1 MRHKHADCQR
11 SHLLTGLLSTL
22 IFPCVMILLSGC
34 TVAQHQRGQHE
45 SRFEFSLMGDMPYDA
60 GQRKEF
66 VHLMNQANS
75 GDLAF
80 VVHVGDFWFDG
91 SGWKRNKK
99 GFAPCSDEVFQ
110 DRLGLAQR
118 SEHPFVFVPGDNDW
132 TDCHRAK
139 PESYDPLERLAR
151 LRKLFYPDNQ
161 SLGVHTMML
170 TRQSDQAGYA
180 RYRENVRWVYGN
192 VLFVTLHMV
201 GSNNNLGRTPE
212 MDAEYDERNAA
223 NLAWM
228 QEAFDEAKR
237 NGNKAVMIIAH
248 ANPQFENTWPAK
260 LQKRYLLEGLGIK
273 PPETARETGFDDF
286 LAALEE
292 ETLAYGKPVVYVHGD
307 THTFRIDKPLVG
319 SISQRM
325 IENFTRVEVFGYR
338 NTHWIRVIVDP
349 DDENVFSFRQ
359 AIVPENRVAH

>member
-1 MRHKHADCQR
+1 
-11 SHLLTGLLSTL
+11 
-22 IFPCVMILLSGC
+22 
-34 TVAQHQRGQHE
+34 
-45 SRFEFSLMGDMPYDA
+45 
-60 GQRKEF
+60 
-66 VHLMNQANS
+66 
-75 GDLAF
+75 
-80 VVHVGDFWFDG
+80 
-91 SGWKRNKK
+91 
-99 GFAPCSDEVFQ
+99 
-110 DRLGLAQR
+110 
-118 SEHPFVFVPGDNDW
+118 
-132 TDCHRAK
+132 
-139 PESYDPLERLAR
+139 
-151 LRKLFYPDNQ
+151 
-161 SLGVHTMML
+161 
-170 TRQSDQAGYA
+170 
-180 RYRENVRWVYGN
+180 
-192 VLFVTLHMV
+192 MV